1 MIGDFNYGFFFY
13 NEQGL
18 REIVLDTTVTFNSK
32 AYPAG
37 FRSEITKQ

>member
-18 REIVLDTTVTFNSK
+18 REIVLDTTVNLV
-32 AYPAG
+32 A
-37 FRSEITKQ
+37 RRILQDLEVR

>member
-18 REIVLDTTVTFNSK
+18 REIVLDTTVNLV
-32 AYPAG
+32 A
-37 FRSEITKQ
+37 RRILQELEVR

>member
-18 REIVLDTTVTFNSK
+18 REIVLDTTVNLV
-32 AYPAG
+32 ARRILQDLEG
-37 FRSEITKQ
+37 R